1 MKKLYIILVFLLS
14 ATFMRAQQDPQYT
27 QYMYNMNVVNPAYAG
42 SFDGIAVGALYRSQ
56 WVGLEGAPNTGT
68 LSISSPVGKNVGL
81 GLSFVSD
88 EIGPVRETNVYGD
101 FSYTLQLGGDNRLAL
116 GIKAGATFLD
126 VGLVDLDVIDP
137 NDPFLEE
144 NVDTVNPNIGAGVY
158 FYRPDTYYV
167 SVSMPNMLNSVHI
180 DQNGT
185 KIGSDTQHLF
195 VAAGYVFHLSDNF
208 ALKPNGMMKMAFDAP
223 VSFDINA
230 NLFMYN
236 IVEVGAGYR
245 LDDSF
250 SAMINFMIA
259 PNLRIGY
266 AYDSITSDLDVS
278 TSASHEI
285 FINFDFSFSKKVSRS
300 PRYF

>member
-1 MKKLYIILVFLLS
+1 
-14 ATFMRAQQDPQYT
+14 MRAQQDPQYT

-42 SFDGIAVGALYRSQ
+42 SFDGIAIGALYRSQ
-56 WVGLEGAPNTGT
+56 WVGLDGAPNTGT

-81 GLSFVSD
+81 GLSFISD
-88 EIGPVRETNVYGD
+88 EIGPVRETNVYAD
-101 FSYTLQLGGDNRLAL
+101 FSYTLQLGGDHRLAL
-116 GIKAGATFLD
+116 GVKAGATFLD
-126 VGLVDLDVIDP
+126 VGLVNLDVIDP

-144 NVDTVNPNIGAGVY
+144 NIDTVNPNVGAGAY
-158 FYRPDTYYV
+158 LYKPDTYYV

-208 ALKPNGMMKMAFDAP
+208 ALKPHGMMKMAFDSP
-223 VSFDINA
+223 VSFDVNA

-236 IVEVGAGYR
+236 IVEIGAGYR

-250 SAMINFMIA
+250 SAMVNFMVA

-266 AYDSITSDLDVS
+266 AYDSITSDLDVT

-285 FINFDFSFSKKVSRS
+285 FINFDFGFSKKVSRS

>member
-1 MKKLYIILVFLLS
+1 
-14 ATFMRAQQDPQYT
+14 MRAQQDPQYT

-42 SFDGIAVGALYRSQ
+42 SFDGIAIGALYRSQ
-56 WVGLEGAPNTGT
+56 WVGLDGAPNTGT

-81 GLSFVSD
+81 GLSFISD

-101 FSYTLQLGGDNRLAL
+101 FSYTLQLGGDHRLAL
-116 GIKAGATFLD
+116 GVKAGATFLD

-144 NVDTVNPNIGAGVY
+144 NIDTVNPNVGAGAY
-158 FYRPDTYYV
+158 LYKPDTYYV

-208 ALKPNGMMKMAFDAP
+208 ALKPHGMMKMAFDSP
-223 VSFDINA
+223 VSFDVNA

-236 IVEVGAGYR
+236 IVEIGAGYR

-250 SAMINFMIA
+250 SAMVNFMVA

-266 AYDSITSDLDVS
+266 AYDSITSELDVT